1 MNEIAIRRRAAGIV
15 VIISFMMLSGFM
27 TGAAEKINY
36 CPVERLETP
45 VGYALPDSADAS
57 GFAHRFYVRDHLGNN
72 RMVIDGDGG
81 VRQIQHYYPFG
92 LSFEVRNFDAAAAV
106 NPAPL
111 FSESCHTLTSPGV
124 C

>member
-1 MNEIAIRRRAAGIV
+1 
-15 VIISFMMLSGFM
+15 M

-57 GFAHRFYVRDHLGNN
+57 GFAHRFYVRDHPGNN